1 LVKHLGGCFKTKRA
15 RASSAAERPDAFDSF
30 YIGEQSGLYGRSLSS
45 GVMTSEKLCEQVL
58 RIIISGNHSFCLA
71 ENTALVALLRH
82 AYPDI
87 KQPNRRSVATKL
99 KEHAIQAK
107 DHLKAELQKV
117 DSKISLALDAWS
129 TRSGPQS
136 FLGTYVPSPTPF
148 WQHGNCQIGTSQSST

>member
-1 LVKHLGGCFKTKRA
+1 
-15 RASSAAERPDAFDSF
+15 
-30 YIGEQSGLYGRSLSS
+30 
-45 GVMTSEKLCEQVL
+45 MTSEKLCEQVL

-87 KQPNRRSVATKL
+87 KQPNQRSVATKL

-136 FLGTYVPSPTPF
+136 FLGTYVPSSTPF